1 MKKHRP
7 TLLEIQRLLTEALG
21 FQDLSLVA
29 EAQVKLIA
37 IIDSID
43 HDDAFKKR
51 VKKDGVMKAYNER
64 LSEIFKLNETT

>member
-21 FQDLSLVA
+21 FQDLSIVA
-29 EAQVKLIA
+29 EAQLKLIT

-43 HDDAFKKR
+43 HDVFKKR
-51 VKKDGVMKAYNER
+51 VKKEGVMKAYNER
-64 LSEIFKLNETT
+64 LSEIFKLNETA

>member
-7 TLLEIQRLLTEALG
+7 TLIEIQKLLTEALG
-21 FQDLSLVA
+21 YQDLSLVA

-43 HDDAFKKR
+43 RNAFKKI
-51 VKKDGVMKAYNER
+51 VKKEGIMKAYNDR
-64 LSEIFKLNETT
+64 LNEIFKLNETA